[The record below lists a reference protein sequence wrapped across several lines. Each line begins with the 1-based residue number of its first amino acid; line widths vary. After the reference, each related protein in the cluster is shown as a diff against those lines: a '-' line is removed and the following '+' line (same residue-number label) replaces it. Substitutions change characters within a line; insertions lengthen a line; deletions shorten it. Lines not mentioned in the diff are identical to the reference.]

1 MVTDTQVKT
10 GYKQSELG
18 VIPSDWEY
26 TNLGLVCSYKNG
38 KSFESNIDKNG
49 NFNLITLDS
58 IDITGKLKK
67 EHLKVKT
74 NDNSLGKNDIIM
86 ILSDVAH
93 GNFLGLTDVIPED
106 NRYVLNQRVG
116 ALKNIKEFLPHYLSR
131 YINLHQKYFKR
142 VGQGSNQQNLAKGD
156 VLAFPVLKPSLS
168 EQEKIM
174 VVLSNIEKLVE
185 KTDQLI
191 EKKRNI
197 KQGTMQELLT
207 GKRRLPGFSGEWEE
221 KALGEIGEITGA
233 GIDKKIKKDET
244 PIRLVNYMDV
254 AHYDFI
260 YSRMLNHWVTA
271 PPAQAQR
278 CSVRE
283 GDIFFTPSSETRE
296 DIGLC
301 SVAAEDIP
309 NAGYSYHV
317 VRLRLTENWDRN
329 FSAYIFKTKNFLG
342 QTEQMCEGSGKRYV
356 ITLKRFRE
364 LTIKYPTDVM
374 EQKAI
379 ASILV
384 DMNKEIDNLNQ
395 QKEKYLDIKQGMMQQ
410 LLTGRIRL
418 V

>member
-67 EHLKVKT
+67 DHLKVKT

-174 VVLSNIEKLVE
+174 DVLSNIEKLVE

-207 GKRRLPGFSGEWEE
+207 GKRRLPGFSGAWEE
-221 KALGEIGEITGA
+221 INLGEICGKITTGKLDANAMVENGEYIFYTCAKEYYFIDRYAFDDEALLVSGNGA
-233 GIDKKIKKDET
+233 NVGYIHYYKGKFNAYQRTYVLTDFKSNIHYVK
-244 PIRLVNYMDV
+244 VYMDV
-254 AHYDFI
+254 YLRDRI
-260 YSRMLNHWVTA
+260 QKEV
-271 PPAQAQR
+271 
-278 CSVRE
+278 
-283 GDIFFTPSSETRE
+283 
-296 DIGLC
+296 
-301 SVAAEDIP
+301 
-309 NAGYSYHV
+309 NAGNTPYIKMDT
-317 VRLRLTENWDRN
+317 LTNMK
-329 FSAYIFKTKNFLG
+329 IKLPPTKD
-342 QTEQMCEGSGKRYV
+342 EQA
-356 ITLKRFRE
+356 
-364 LTIKYPTDVM
+364 
-374 EQKAI
+374 AI
-379 ASILV
+379 ANVL
-384 DMNKEIDNLNQ
+384 DNMDQELELLENQ
-395 QKEKYLDIKQGMMQQ
+395 KNKYLDMKQGMMQQ